1 MRIFLSYA
9 SQDREAARA
18 IELGLREQGH
28 DVFFDRDDLPAGQEF
43 HNRIRAALEES
54 DLVVFLVSPDSV
66 DAGSY
71 TLTELEIAEK
81 SWTQASGKLLPV
93 VLRPTPRDTMPSILR
108 SVTFLHTDGNVAA
121 SVAAAVH
128 RLDRSRKRR
137 LFVRA
142 GTVAALLLVV
152 AVAGFR
158 TIAREPAA
166 EITGEDGAPLVLV
179 PAGTFTMGDD
189 EEAPKRDVFIDAF
202 YMDRFEVTTSRFA
215 RFLTATGSVRPP
227 DGWEEL
233 DPAKGAELPVAGVD
247 WNDADAY
254 CRWAGR
260 RLPTEA
266 EWEKAARGSDGRH
279 FPWGDRVTDARAC
292 ELREHV
298 SGRL

>member
-43 HNRIRAALEES
+43 HNRIRTAVEES

-81 SWTQASGKLLPV
+81 SWTHASGKLLPV
-93 VLRPTPRDTMPSILR
+93 LLRPTPRDTMPSILR
-108 SVTFLHTDGNVAA
+108 SVTVLHTDGNVAG

-128 RLDRSRKRR
+128 RLDRSRQRR

-142 GTVAALLLVV
+142 GTVAALLFVV

-158 TIAREPAA
+158 IIAREPAA

-215 RFLTATGSVRPP
+215 LFLKATGSVHPAGRLGRTRP
-227 DGWEEL
+227 GQ
-233 DPAKGAELPVAGVD
+233 GRGVAGV
-247 WNDADAY
+247 
-254 CRWAGR
+254 RR
-260 RLPTEA
+260 RLERCRCLLPLGGP
-266 EWEKAARGSDGRH
+266 AAADGGRVGEGC
-279 FPWGDRVTDARAC
+279 PWQRWTPLSMGRPVTDARAC